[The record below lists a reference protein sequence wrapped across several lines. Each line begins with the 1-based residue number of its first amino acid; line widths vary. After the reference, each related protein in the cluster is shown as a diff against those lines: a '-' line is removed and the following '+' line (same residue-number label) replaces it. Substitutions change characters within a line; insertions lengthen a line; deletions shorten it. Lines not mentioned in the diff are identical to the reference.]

1 MFKRIEVAIG
11 VIGAVLALT
20 VPAQAQIMPVLENF
34 SLTLGIGSSVPLRA
48 EAFVDGYKPAFYRV
62 LNAEYAVNGFVSLFG
77 AYDRSIFD
85 PTTEGAPQIDVTAWG
100 GGVILFFDLKQGSA
114 VRGFAKIGGMSNLVE
129 GGNPEWTAPVGAGID
144 WKVSPQAS
152 IRLGGDMRTLSNSD
166 RIDAVQIQ
174 ALLNLRPGKS

>member
-1 MFKRIEVAIG
+1 MFKRTVLS
-11 VIGAVLALT
+11 VLAVCALAA

-34 SLTLGIGSSVPLRA
+34 SITLGIGSSVPLRA

-62 LNAEYAVNGFVSLFG
+62 LNAEYAINNYVSLTG

-100 GGVILFFDLKQGSA
+100 GGLLLFFDFKTGSA
-114 VRGFAKIGGMSNLVE
+114 VRGFAKIGGMSNVIE
-129 GGNPEWTAPVGAGID
+129 GSTPEWTFPIGAGID

-166 RIDAVQIQ
+166 RIDAVQLQ